1 MIEARDLEFSYN
13 GVSILENVDVEF
25 KEGKVNAILGPNGA
39 GKSTLL
45 KCLNGILK
53 PKRGC
58 VYINGSDIR
67 RLKLKDIAKLIGYVP
82 QKNNPVL
89 TTVFDYVLLGRKP
102 YMGFGVGR
110 KDLEIVESVLKTL
123 GIEKLSLKRLN
134 QLSGGELQK
143 VILARAL
150 AQEAK
155 ILLLDEPTNN
165 LDLKSQFELMN
176 LTRKLAHERNITVV
190 IVVHDIN
197 IALRFADEFVFM
209 KDGKIVAKGDRKI
222 VTSEIIER
230 VYDVRV
236 KIKEISGIPVLIY
249 SPF

>member
-1 MIEARDLEFSYN
+1 
-13 GVSILENVDVEF
+13 
-25 KEGKVNAILGPNGA
+25 
-39 GKSTLL
+39 
-45 KCLNGILK
+45 
-53 PKRGC
+53 
-58 VYINGSDIR
+58 
-67 RLKLKDIAKLIGYVP
+67 
-82 QKNNPVL
+82 
-89 TTVFDYVLLGRKP
+89 
-102 YMGFGVGR
+102 MGFGVGR

-123 GIEKLSLKRLN
+123 GIERLSLKRLN

-143 VILARAL
+143 VVLARAL

-176 LTRKLAHERNITVV
+176 LTRKLAHERNITVA

-249 SPF
+249 SPS